1 MKGGREVVWH
11 HGNNEISVVQRSV
24 VEVDEDVV
32 VTEGWDLSFVV
43 ELEAV
48 EATFA
53 LDSPLLGS

>member
-1 MKGGREVVWH
+1 MVWH